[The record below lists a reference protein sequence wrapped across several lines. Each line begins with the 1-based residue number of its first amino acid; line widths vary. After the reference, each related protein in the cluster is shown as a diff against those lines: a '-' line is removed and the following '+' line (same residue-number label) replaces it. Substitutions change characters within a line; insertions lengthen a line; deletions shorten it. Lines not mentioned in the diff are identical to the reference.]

1 MIESDEI
8 VGGERGELS
17 CRVSAFSLGIF
28 SPLFLSL
35 SLSLF
40 FCLLFLFVV
49 VCLLKKECGASLNS
63 ISRCEMRPTG
73 AVGMPTT
80 PLTFRRPIRHRS
92 FRRERKEETVAPQ
105 QKKKEREREKE
116 RENNKQQRRIFP
128 NVGGWNKPIPTAT
141 PLFPSLWLYLFLT
154 RVGEEISLVASAT
167 ISVAAE
173 IEWKQLQIKCHHA
186 SPILSDEPLKVN

>member
-105 QKKKEREREKE
+105 QKKKRERERKREKITNNNDVFFRMWADETSRFQPLLLFFLRSGSICFLLVWE
-116 RENNKQQRRIFP
+116 RRSHLLRLLQSALPQRSNENNFK
-128 NVGGWNKPIPTAT
+128 
-141 PLFPSLWLYLFLT
+141 
-154 RVGEEISLVASAT
+154 
-167 ISVAAE
+167 
-173 IEWKQLQIKCHHA
+173 
-186 SPILSDEPLKVN
+186 